1 MEYQAIKY
9 QYKKTTIKAIK
20 QRSKAY
26 YNKIKNRR
34 SIRDFSKIPI
44 EDEIIKNAI
53 LSAGSSPSGAN
64 MQPWHFVVIKNKII
78 KNKIRIAAEKEEF
91 NFYNNKASQEW
102 LNALKPLG
110 TNIHKKFLEDAPI
123 IIAIFEQKYS
133 LVNGK
138 KIKNY
143 YVKESVGIATGILIS
158 SLHYAGLSM
167 LTHTPSPM
175 TFLNKIL
182 KRPINEKPFVLL
194 VVGFP
199 KLNCTIPK
207 YSTRKKKIEQISS
220 WF

>member
-9 QYKKTTIKAIK
+9 QYKKTTIKVIK

-34 SIRDFSKIPI
+34 SIRDVSKIPI

-110 TNIHKKFLEDAPI
+110 TNMHKI
-123 IIAIFEQKYS
+123 IVF
-133 LVNGK
+133 G
-138 KIKNY
+138 
-143 YVKESVGIATGILIS
+143 
-158 SLHYAGLSM
+158 
-167 LTHTPSPM
+167 
-175 TFLNKIL
+175 
-182 KRPINEKPFVLL
+182 
-194 VVGFP
+194 
-199 KLNCTIPK
+199 
-207 YSTRKKKIEQISS
+207 
-220 WF
+220 